1 MSGPS
6 RRGVLATAAAAMAAP
21 AAAFAAGPLLMV
33 SGKAQQGGAV
43 IGRTR
48 PRANIL
54 LDGESV
60 GQASAKGLF
69 IIGFDRDAA
78 PEATL
83 AVNSADGSAE
93 HKLQIAPGDFD
104 IQRIDG
110 LAQDQVTPQ
119 GEALLARIRAEALT
133 ALREWP
139 ADVAMVDFRMEPVNG
154 VEFTKLVRTAKD
166 SANIYLPI
174 IMLTGYADRAR
185 VLEARDSGVTELIV
199 KPVTAQAVI
208 ARLNAVIFHPR
219 PFVRTDAY
227 FGPCRRRKS
236 NAAYTG
242 PERRS
247 AGSLKQTG

>member
-1 MSGPS
+1 MSGS
-6 RRGVLATAAAAMAAP
+6 GFENLRVLLADDNAHMRAI
-21 AAAFAAGPLLMV
+21 V
-33 SGKAQQGGAV
+33 GAV
-43 IGRTR
+43 LKSIGIKHIR
-48 PRANIL
+48 
-54 LDGESV
+54 E
-60 GQASAKGLF
+60 AKNG
-69 IIGFDRDAA
+69 
-78 PEATL
+78 
-83 AVNSADGSAE
+83 
-93 HKLQIAPGDFD
+93 
-104 IQRIDG
+104 
-110 LAQDQVTPQ
+110 
-119 GEALLARIRAEALT
+119 AEALT

>member
-1 MSGPS
+1 MSG
-6 RRGVLATAAAAMAAP
+6 
-21 AAAFAAGPLLMV
+21 
-33 SGKAQQGGAV
+33 SGFENLRV
-43 IGRTR
+43 
-48 PRANIL
+48 
-54 LDGESV
+54 
-60 GQASAKGLF
+60 
-69 IIGFDRDAA
+69 
-78 PEATL
+78 
-83 AVNSADGSAE
+83 
-93 HKLQIAPGDFD
+93 
-104 IQRIDG
+104 
-110 LAQDQVTPQ
+110 
-119 GEALLARIRAEALT
+119 LLADDNTHMRSIVSAVLKSIGIKHIREAKNGAEALT

-185 VLEARDSGVTELIV
+185 VLEARDAGVTELIV

-236 NAAYTG
+236 SAAYTG

-247 AGSLKQTG
+247 EGSLKQTG

>member
-1 MSGPS
+1 MSG
-6 RRGVLATAAAAMAAP
+6 
-21 AAAFAAGPLLMV
+21 
-33 SGKAQQGGAV
+33 SGFENLRV
-43 IGRTR
+43 
-48 PRANIL
+48 
-54 LDGESV
+54 
-60 GQASAKGLF
+60 
-69 IIGFDRDAA
+69 
-78 PEATL
+78 
-83 AVNSADGSAE
+83 
-93 HKLQIAPGDFD
+93 
-104 IQRIDG
+104 
-110 LAQDQVTPQ
+110 
-119 GEALLARIRAEALT
+119 LLADDNTHMRSIVSAVLKSIGIKHIREAKNGAEALT

-154 VEFTKLVRTAKD
+154 VEFTKLVRYAKD
-166 SANIYLPI
+166 SVNIYLPI